1 MRSRI
6 FVFAMPFATL
16 LTASAVSAQNTDEVA
31 FVSGTGEVSG
41 VGVSDTADVAYDDD
55 AYVEPDVVDYADDD
69 SSLDE
74 VADRMSDRD
83 RQDNVANSVER
94 MSAALLGMRVGPM
107 AAAIENARPGTVR
120 RNVRRNTTIGDLAG
134 RDSEYLPEE
143 LGARSREMMGM
154 MGGFA
159 QAMASMMPEFRR
171 MGREMEESVRA
182 AKAEARRD

>member
-1 MRSRI
+1 MMVMRSRI
-6 FVFAMPFATL
+6 FLFTLTLATV
-16 LTASAVSAQNTDEVA
+16 LTASAVSAQNADEVA
-31 FVSGTGEVSG
+31 FVSGTGQ
-41 VGVSDTADVAYDDD
+41 VSDTGDVAYDDN
-55 AYVEPDVVDYADDD
+55 AYPDSYAEDYADDD

-74 VADRMSDRD
+74 LAGKMSDRD
-83 RQDNVANSVER
+83 RQDGVANSVER
-94 MSAALLGMRVGPM
+94 MSAALLGMRVGPL

-120 RNVRRNTTIGDLAG
+120 RSVRRNTTIGDLAG

-171 MGREMEESVRA
+171 MGREMEASVRA
-182 AKAEARRD
+182 AKDEARRD

>member
-1 MRSRI
+1 MRFR
-6 FVFAMPFATL
+6 VFLFAL
-16 LTASAVSAQNTDEVA
+16 PLAASLTTPAVSAQDVDDVV
-31 FVSGTGEVSG
+31 FRSGTGDGSNSGEVQ
-41 VGVSDTADVAYDDD
+41 YEDD
-55 AYVEPDVVDYADDD
+55 AHVEPDVVDYADDG

-94 MSAALLGMRVGPM
+94 MSAALLGMRVGPL

>member
-6 FVFAMPFATL
+6 FLFAVPLATM
-16 LTASAVSAQNTDEVA
+16 LTASAVSGQNVDDVA
-31 FVSGTGEVSG
+31 FVSGTGDASV
-41 VGVSDTADVAYDDD
+41 VGDADNDVAYT
-55 AYVEPDVVDYADDD
+55 EPDQREYSDDD

-74 VADRMSDRD
+74 LAGKMSDRD
-83 RQDNVANSVER
+83 RQDGVANSVER
-94 MSAALLGMRVGPM
+94 MSAALLDMRVGPL

-171 MGREMEESVRA
+171 MGREMEASVRA
-182 AKAEARRD
+182 AKDEARRD

>member
-1 MRSRI
+1 MRSRMLL
-6 FVFAMPFATL
+6 FAMPLATVL
-16 LTASAVSAQNTDEVA
+16 AASAASAQNVDEVA
-31 FVSGTGEVSG
+31 FVTGTGE
-41 VGVSDTADVAYDDD
+41 VSDTADVAYDDN
-55 AYVEPDVVDYADDD
+55 AYTDPDPREYSDDD

-74 VADRMSDRD
+74 LADKMTDGD
-83 RQDNVANSVER
+83 RQDGVANSVER
-94 MSAALLGMRVGPM
+94 MSAALLDIRVGPL

-171 MGREMEESVRA
+171 MGREMEASVRA
-182 AKAEARRD
+182 AKDEARRD